1 MDLDEMNTHVEN
13 GLEAATETEQET
25 EVETDQ
31 GPIDLDQNDESETPE
46 TDAEVEA
53 EEEGEEQEQQEPEF
67 VEFELNGQTY
77 QVPPE
82 LKDGYMMHADYT
94 RKTQETAKVQQEVQ
108 ALREQAQQALQ
119 VTDEEL
125 NVRASLIGIN
135 QRLDE
140 YQKVDWNAWNSE
152 DPMAAQAGWMEY
164 QQLEKQQQQAKTYL
178 DGSQARRSEMEQQ
191 ETAKRLQETLEYAK
205 TNIEGWTPEID
216 KQVTDFAMGELG
228 YTKEVLLGAYSPS
241 VYRTLH
247 LAYVGA
253 QSMKQAQTRQPKS
266 AKTVKPLKTVS
277 AKSSGLS
284 TKDPSEMTMDEYDK
298 WASKKYKQDI

>member
-1 MDLDEMNTHVEN
+1 MDFDEMNTHVES

-25 EVETDQ
+25 EVEMDE
-31 GPIDLDQNDESETPE
+31 GPVDLDQNDESEAPE
-46 TDAEVEA
+46 TEAEAEADAEE
-53 EEEGEEQEQQEPEF
+53 EEQEQEQQDPEF

-82 LKDGYMMHADYT
+82 LKDGYMMQADYT
-94 RKTQETAKVQQEVQ
+94 RKTQETAKAQQEVQ

-135 QRLDE
+135 QQLEE
-140 YQKVDWNAWNSE
+140 YQQVNWNAWNIE
-152 DPMAAQAGWMEY
+152 DPIAAQAGWMEY
-164 QQLEKQQQQAKTYL
+164 QQLEKQQQQNQQYL
-178 DGSQARRSEMEQQ
+178 DGSQARRSETEQQ
-191 ETAKRLQETLEYAK
+191 ETAKRLQETLDYAK

-216 KQVTDFAMGELG
+216 KQVTDFAIGELG
-228 YTKEVLLGAYSPS
+228 YTKEVLLGAYSPP

-253 QSMKQAQTRQPKS
+253 QAMKQAQTRQPKP
-266 AKTVKPLKTVS
+266 AKTVKPLKTVT

-284 TKDPSEMTMDEYDK
+284 TKDPSEMSMEEYDK
-298 WASKKYKQDI
+298 WASKKFK